1 MKSRRWMTLALAL
14 LLAACSTAPTV
25 VAPDPGLWKD
35 AAFDRSV
42 HAVTVDE
49 SRLFHLDPALLRQ
62 LQSGEALARHDKNR
76 NARLL
81 ELVFG
86 RDMKAF
92 AYAGGHS
99 TVAADTWRNQR
110 GDCLSL
116 SIMTV
121 ALARSLGIDARVQ
134 EVRVPPSFDRRG
146 GVDFLN
152 AHVNVLVSNEQTLRA
167 MQRWLPAGDLVIDFE
182 PQPGTR
188 QRGTPLNDKSV
199 LARFLNNLA
208 AEHLADGSD
217 AAAYAHFK
225 AAILADP
232 AYAVAYNNLA
242 QLYLR
247 RGFDSAAET
256 LLRRALFLNADSDLA
271 LVTLHALLVAQGRRA
286 EALAYE
292 QQLHARRERDPY
304 HWLGLGIDHLQH
316 QRNRQAV
323 QALEQAQ
330 RLSNGFEEVHR
341 FLAIAYWRSGQ
352 AHKARDQLAALGALD
367 QGSASVARLNKKF
380 RSEPETPATP

>member
-1 MKSRRWMTLALAL
+1 MNSRSWAVLVLAL

-25 VAPDPGLWKD
+25 VAPDSGLWKD
-35 AAFDRSV
+35 KAFDLSAHTV
-42 HAVTVDE
+42 NVDE
-49 SRLFHLDPALLRQ
+49 STLFHLDPGLLRQ
-62 LQSGEALARHDKNR
+62 LKSGDASAPHGNGR
-76 NARLL
+76 NAQLL

-86 RDMKAF
+86 SDMSAF

-99 TVAADTWRNQR
+99 TVAADTWHNQR

-121 ALARSLGIDARVQ
+121 ALARALGVSAQVQ

-152 AHVNVLVSNEQTLRA
+152 AHVNVLVSNERTLRA

-182 PQPGTR
+182 PRPGTR

-208 AEHLADGSD
+208 AEHMADGHD

-225 AAILADP
+225 AAIQTDP
-232 AYAVAYNNLA
+232 AYAAAYNNLA

-247 RGFDSAAET
+247 RGFDNTAET
-256 LLRRALFLNADSDLA
+256 LLRRALVLNADSDLSLA
-271 LVTLHALLVAQGRRA
+271 TLHGLLLEQGRLT

-304 HWLGLGIDHLQH
+304 HWLGLGIDHLKR
-316 QRNRQAV
+316 QRNHQAV
-323 QALEQAQ
+323 RALEQAQ
-330 RLSNGFEEVHR
+330 SLSNGFEEVHR
-341 FLAIAYWRSGQ
+341 FLAIAYWRIGQ
-352 AHKARDQLAALGALD
+352 AHKARDQLAVLGALS

-380 RSEPETPATP
+380 RSEPETPAAP